1 MYHRATAV
9 ALMLALLSGFALAQ
23 LWSLDPVRLR
33 SIQSVPSSQVEATTL
48 AFYQGMNDY
57 LDSGSDDALR
67 KMLHPAFVSHQSGG
81 LATGNEKSLFQQL
94 DAIKQ
99 HFPGLRI
106 EPRITPI
113 SGTAASVTLDWNHA
127 ARTEFAGIV
136 VEPHELI
143 GRLDLL
149 RIERGLIVERW
160 SSAVLAG
167 QLDTFPALSLTLPV
181 ALDTL
186 AARVRQIPLLGDH
199 EPTASRFGHLLLIDL
214 SGDAFLEVTDPASIP
229 AMIWKQHRGRVADP
243 APVEAG
249 AVVALGQMDAVF
261 VPAGATFR
269 MWDAGDQNA
278 ALIALEFGPSISG
291 ETRPKGSL
299 LADLHTTL
307 WSGIELKKTGDRL
320 TLSFGRAQLLPESTI
335 ANPEVGGI
343 ELAWVASGEIDITR
357 SWGEVRMRAASG
369 LRSQL
374 IDNHG
379 VLRADDTSAAGP
391 GANVSYQADET
402 LASTVWI
409 FSLVATPDPPD
420 TDAEGTPAAPA
431 ALPTPPPPRNIS

>member
-113 SGTAASVTLDWNHA
+113 SGTAASVTLDWHHA

-143 GRLDLL
+143 GRL
-149 RIERGLIVERW
+149 ICCG
-160 SSAVLAG
+160 SSAG
-167 QLDTFPALSLTLPV
+167 
-181 ALDTL
+181 
-186 AARVRQIPLLGDH
+186 
-199 EPTASRFGHLLLIDL
+199 
-214 SGDAFLEVTDPASIP
+214 
-229 AMIWKQHRGRVADP
+229 
-243 APVEAG
+243 
-249 AVVALGQMDAVF
+249 
-261 VPAGATFR
+261 
-269 MWDAGDQNA
+269 
-278 ALIALEFGPSISG
+278 
-291 ETRPKGSL
+291 
-299 LADLHTTL
+299 
-307 WSGIELKKTGDRL
+307 
-320 TLSFGRAQLLPESTI
+320 
-335 ANPEVGGI
+335 
-343 ELAWVASGEIDITR
+343 
-357 SWGEVRMRAASG
+357 
-369 LRSQL
+369 
-374 IDNHG
+374 
-379 VLRADDTSAAGP
+379 
-391 GANVSYQADET
+391 
-402 LASTVWI
+402 
-409 FSLVATPDPPD
+409 
-420 TDAEGTPAAPA
+420 
-431 ALPTPPPPRNIS
+431 